1 MSESSETSGGVD
13 DDSEAFVFF
22 ERVAVGGDEE
32 EEREE
37 TESILSFAGRAGTGG
52 ARGEELRGRV
62 DFFGPLSVLE
72 EGGVVFGGGKTNV
85 GPPISPL

>member
-13 DDSEAFVFF
+13 DDSEDFVFF
-22 ERVAVGGDEE
+22 ERVAVGVEE

-62 DFFGPLSVLE
+62 DVFGPLSVLE
-72 EGGVVFGGGKTNV
+72 EGGGGKTKV
-85 GPPISPL
+85 GPPMSPL